1 MSEIMATASLV
12 SCLFLLLAIGC
23 PVTFAMLITSIIFGF
38 FLMGSSYFFM
48 ISTSLYG
55 AISSQ
60 ILIAI
65 PLFILMGNV
74 LAYTGVAKNMFNTL
88 HTWAGGLRGG
98 LAMATEVICAIFG
111 AMCGNSAAATIT
123 MGTIAL
129 PAMREHGY
137 DKHLAIGSIA
147 SGGLLGLIIPPSVYA
162 ILYASITT
170 LSIGKLYLAM
180 LIPGLLL
187 TSLYILYIGIRTWI
201 QPELAPI
208 IPKEERS
215 SWHEKFVSLKG
226 IIVPLLIVFT
236 VLGGIYSG
244 IVTPTEAATVGALS
258 VLIVAIVD
266 RSLTLKKFH
275 LVITKTIG
283 LTSMIVWMI
292 MAITAFT
299 NVFNLAGGYEV
310 INIVVDMLPVSG
322 IGVIIIMQ
330 LSIFIMGMV
339 MDDMA
344 IMFLSVPIFLP
355 IIKSLGFDPLWFGV
369 LFMVNV
375 QCAWLTPPYGFNLFF
390 MKSITP
396 PDITMDVIYISV
408 IPFIAMQLVCMAA
421 IIIFPEIATW
431 LPTLFFER

>member
-1 MSEIMATASLV
+1 
-12 SCLFLLLAIGC
+12 
-23 PVTFAMLITSIIFGF
+23 
-38 FLMGSSYFFM
+38 
-48 ISTSLYG
+48 
-55 AISSQ
+55 
-60 ILIAI
+60 
-65 PLFILMGNV
+65 
-74 LAYTGVAKNMFNTL
+74 
-88 HTWAGGLRGG
+88 
-98 LAMATEVICAIFG
+98 
-111 AMCGNSAAATIT
+111 
-123 MGTIAL
+123 
-129 PAMREHGY
+129 
-137 DKHLAIGSIA
+137 
-147 SGGLLGLIIPPSVYA
+147 
-162 ILYASITT
+162 
-170 LSIGKLYLAM
+170 M

-226 IIVPLLIVFT
+226 IIVPLLIVFA

-266 RSLTLKKFH
+266 RSLTLEKFH

-344 IMFLSVPIFLP
+344 IMFLSIPIFLP

-396 PDITMDVIYISV
+396 PEITMDDIYISV
-408 IPFIAMQLVCMAA
+408 IPFIGMQLVCMAI
-421 IIIFPEIATW
+421 IIIFPEVATW